1 MPIDTFN
8 MKTRGIV
15 MLWLCLF
22 MTVST
27 HAKDHDVALDR
38 VFNYKKSIQSDV
50 NGVTMNVYLRYHF
63 RTDKK
68 NKLLLT
74 VPSMYVLA
82 RKNNNEFVGESY
94 SKVTFSEIQKYEST
108 LQVAVGTVPRY
119 KNVMPTMIPLMTPKL
134 YDVTIVG
141 DHLLS
146 PFHPQNEP
154 IYRYGVTSLTD
165 NRVEIVFRPKKY
177 NTQLVS
183 GRAVADATTGRIMH
197 VEFSGEYDMIRFRAN
212 VDMGE
217 EGVLSLLPKSSN
229 MEGTF
234 KYLGNKIRGD
244 YQIEYNQESCLPDS
258 IVNSHDRALM
268 DSLRPFPLPS
278 SLAALYHQS
287 DSIDSLRSLSAK
299 KVRKKN
305 VAKTILWDAVGDN
318 LVNRIK
324 GHFGSNDQGYFRIS
338 PILNPLYMGYS
349 ERKGIYYKMKLN
361 LSYDFTPNR
370 LIQTTTRF
378 GYLFKYHQF
387 YFNIPVRYTY
397 DSEKNGYVELQVG
410 NGNRITS
417 SSVRKQLKDYNVN
430 IPDDEK
436 SNNDKLDYFYDTYV
450 KFRANHNISK
460 RWSVATGFTYHRRSA
475 IYKDFFKSIDMPLVY
490 TSMAP
495 MFLTQVMPW
504 EERGPVFTLCYEQG
518 IKGLANSGM
527 EYGRMEY
534 DASWMRRLYR
544 MRTISMRL
552 GTGFYL
558 LKGDKTFFLDYEN
571 FKDDNIPGGWNDDW
585 TGDFQL
591 LSRDDYNTSRY
602 YVRANVTYESPLMLM
617 SRLPVAGKVIEME
630 RIYVSGLLGENTHPY
645 TEVGYGFTNRLF
657 SIAAFVATKNLKYD
671 GFGIK
676 IGLELFGDW

>member
-154 IYRYGVTSLTD
+154 IYRYGITSLTD

-197 VEFSGEYDMIRFRAN
+197 VEFTGEYDMIRFHAN

-234 KYLGNKIRGD
+234 KYLGNKIRGS
-244 YQIEYNQESCLPDS
+244 YLIEYNQDPCLPDS

-268 DSLRPFPLPS
+268 DSLRPLPLPS
-278 SLAALYHQS
+278 YLAALYHHS
-287 DSIDSLRSLSAK
+287 DSIDSLRNLRPK

-349 ERKGIYYKMKLN
+349 ERKGVNYKMKLN
-361 LSYDFTPNR
+361 LNYDFSPTQTLRTTAR
-370 LIQTTTRF
+370 L
-378 GYLFKYHQF
+378 GYFFKLHQF
-387 YFNIPVRYTY
+387 YFNIPIRYTY
-397 DSEKNGYVELQVG
+397 NTEKNGYVEIQVG

-417 SSVRKQLKDYNVN
+417 SSIRQQLMEEF
-430 IPDDEK
+430 PDMMDWDE
-436 SNNDKLDYFYDTYV
+436 NNERTDYFKDMYMKV
-450 KFRANHNISK
+450 RSNHDITK
-460 RWSVATGFTYHRRSA
+460 HWGVALGVTFHRRSA
-475 IYKDFFKSIDMPLVY
+475 VDKEFFRSINMPDSY
-490 TSMAP
+490 HSFAP
-495 MFLTQVMPW
+495 MFQTKWWPW
-504 EERGPVFTLCYEQG
+504 GDLGPIFTLSYEQG
-518 IKGLANSGM
+518 INGIGKANM
-527 EYGRMEY
+527 EYGRAEL
-534 DASWMRRLYR
+534 DASWLRKFYR
-544 MRTISMRL
+544 MRSLSMRF
-552 GTGFYL
+552 GSGYYL
-558 LKGDKTFFLDYEN
+558 LRGHDAYFLDFEN
-571 FKDDNIPGGWNDDW
+571 FREDNMPGGWNDDW
-585 TGDFQL
+585 TGEFQL
-591 LSRDDYNTSRY
+591 LHRDMYNTSRY
-602 YVRANVTYESPLMLM
+602 YLRANLTYESPLMLM
-617 SRLPVAGKVIEME
+617 SRLPIVGKVIEME
-630 RIYVSGLLGENTHPY
+630 RIYVSGLVADQLHPY
-645 TEVGYGFTNRLF
+645 TEWGYGFTNRLF
-657 SIAAFVATKNLKYD
+657 SIGVFMATRNFKYD
-671 GFGIK
+671 GIGCQ
-676 IGLELFGDW
+676 IGLELFRDW